1 MLFLKLH
8 FKTQKINAITQVSQ
22 GILSTIVRQIEM
34 RRYYPKRS
42 MVVLAFLSVKSY
54 CVGLIK
60 YRSVESLK
68 KDKSVTKQD

>member
-1 MLFLKLH
+1 MQLH
-8 FKTQKINAITQVSQ
+8 KCPKEFCPRLYN
-22 GILSTIVRQIEM
+22 VRQIEM
-34 RRYYPKRS
+34 RSYYPKRS